1 MKNKLLISGLTL
13 LISLTIFS
21 QENTNQI
28 TMDKTANQKPILGL
42 RTVSYKVVDIAKA
55 KEWYAK
61 AFQTEPY
68 FDEPFYVGFNIGGYE
83 LGLQPDE
90 NPPTEKAES
99 VVAFWGVN
107 DIEKE
112 YNRFLASGAVENEKP
127 TNVGGEIVV
136 ASVKD
141 PWGNI
146 IGLIYNPEFRIEKQ

>member
-1 MKNKLLISGLTL
+1 MEKK
-13 LISLTIFS
+13 
-21 QENTNQI
+21 
-28 TMDKTANQKPILGL
+28 ANQKPILGL
-42 RTVSYKVVDIAKA
+42 RTVSYKVGDLFKA

-90 NPPTEKAES
+90 NPPAEKPES

-107 DIEKE
+107 DIVKE
-112 YNRFLASGAVENEKP
+112 YNRFIESGAVENEKP
-127 TNVGGEIVV
+127 YNVGGEIVIG
-136 ASVKD
+136 SVKD

-146 IGLIYNPEFRIEKQ
+146 IGLIYNPEFKIDMQ